1 QVIDRLPDE
10 ARVVAELRTPFVD
23 FDALLEK
30 RGFAVH
36 HTHSRKRID
45 FDDRPPPAS
54 FPAGYQIV
62 TMREHPH
69 LIDFIRVYRTAFRT
83 MRGFVED
90 ALENRVARWQKDID
104 MHGDYF
110 DPSYFVLVRDEQDND
125 AAVLMAWTTSRENSE
140 EAWISIVGTLPEYRR
155 QGLARN
161 LLYHA
166 FNRFY
171 EDGKKA
177 AALTVDDASLTG
189 ANDLYSKVGMRTVQ
203 TIRVYARELRAGVE
217 YSVQA

>member
-1 QVIDRLPDE
+1 E
-10 ARVVAELRTPFVD
+10 AN
-23 FDALLEK
+23 
-30 RGFAVH
+30 
-36 HTHSRKRID
+36 
-45 FDDRPPPAS
+45 
-54 FPAGYQIV
+54 FPTRYQLV
-62 TMREHPH
+62 TMREHPR
-69 LIDFIRVYRTAFRT
+69 LIDFVRVYRTAFRT

-104 MHGDYF
+104 VHNDYF
-110 DPSYFVLVRDEQDND
+110 DPSYFVLVRDAQGND
-125 AAVLMAWTTSRENSE
+125 AAVLMAWTTSRENSD

-177 AALTVDDASLTG
+177 AALTVDDDSLTG